1 MILMSRLRSARLTK
15 VLEKAGEMS
24 VYESAALPTELRRL
38 FVYFV
43 QFTKWLEGGCCTSN
57 LRLKSLHRCGHNCW
71 HCLDVAALSRAYVL
85 VSEYA

>member
-1 MILMSRLRSARLTK
+1 MILMGRLRSARVTK

-43 QFTKWLEGGCCTSN
+43 QFTKWLEGGCCTSAVQAICASS
-57 LRLKSLHRCGHNCW
+57 RFI
-71 HCLDVAALSRAYVL
+71 AAVTTAGTVL
-85 VSEYA
+85 M